1 MCVCVCV
8 CVCVVGVCMCVCVCV
23 CGRCV
28 CMFGI
33 LLSFV
38 SDLQQRLTAAE
49 LPKFPELVGNDLGQI
64 HFTPFLLIYYDPCP
78 KNVPENLPTLSP
90 AENTPSSRFLVSR
103 EYVIKG
109 LALFCTSLDT
119 IC

>member
-1 MCVCVCV
+1 MCVCVRVCVRVCVCV
-8 CVCVVGVCMCVCVCV
+8 CACVCVRVCVRVCVSGRCVYVCVCVCV

-49 LPKFPELVGNDLGQI
+49 LPKFPELVQ
-64 HFTPFLLIYYDPCP
+64 H
-78 KNVPENLPTLSP
+78 
-90 AENTPSSRFLVSR
+90 
-103 EYVIKG
+103 
-109 LALFCTSLDT
+109 
-119 IC
+119 